1 MILIMLE
8 NMIAGLFGKSNS
20 AVRVGFILLL
30 ELVEF
35 AVVDST
41 ISVLASL
48 PEGSKTDDDLAYLPD
63 WVPGLWMVVGNG
75 EADTFIP
82 GVEATVSG
90 LHNDFWSL
98 SWVLLWA
105 DNFTHVE
112 ATLVLLVVK
121 AEDNVVPGV
130 DVLWVWQADEA
141 IIDLSSL
148 LDLGLDVLYSHLSF
162 SLKSHSH

>member
-63 WVPGLWMVVGNG
+63 WVPGLWMVVGDRK
-75 EADTFIP
+75 ADTFIP
-82 GVEATVSG
+82 GVEATVSR
-90 LHNDFWSL
+90 LNNNFWSL
-98 SWVLLWA
+98 GWVFAWA
-105 DNFTHVE
+105 DNFAHVE
-112 ATLVLLVVK
+112 ATFVFLIVK
-121 AEDNVVPGV
+121 AEDNVVPGI
-130 DVLWVWQADEA
+130 DILWVWQADEA
-141 IIDLSSL
+141 IVDLTSL
-148 LDLGLDVLYSHLSF
+148 LDLGLD
-162 SLKSHSH
+162 

>member
-1 MILIMLE
+1 
-8 NMIAGLFGKSNS
+8 
-20 AVRVGFILLL
+20 
-30 ELVEF
+30 
-35 AVVDST
+35 
-41 ISVLASL
+41 
-48 PEGSKTDDDLAYLPD
+48 
-63 WVPGLWMVVGNG
+63 MVVGNG

-82 GVEATVSG
+82 GVEATVGG
-90 LHNDFWSL
+90 LHNDFWGL
-98 SWVLLWA
+98 GWVLLRA

-148 LDLGLDVLYSHLSF
+148 LDLGLDVLNGHLSL
-162 SLKSHSH
+162 SLKSHLSSLVSFLHFASCLEKCFLSLLVIKYGDERTAFIIRQTLKKYTNIIISQFFFDSFSTRIAWDQSNAV